1 MDLCFSDRSKLN
13 GSNSQRS
20 DTIKKEIP
28 IFDFINQYM
37 HWLIP
42 KFTPIAKGS
51 RLIPE
56 KLSKIIIEDDMI
68 E

>member
-1 MDLCFSDRSKLN
+1 
-13 GSNSQRS
+13 
-20 DTIKKEIP
+20 
-28 IFDFINQYM
+28 M